1 MKKCYKNMVKTKDR
15 LPNIRIK
22 FFNQVIYFIFIYLME
37 TLDCSWAY
45 LENTHDFVDKDTNH
59 FAVAFKTQM
68 PSEITSLLQIQKKN
82 LYKNPEFS

>member
-37 TLDCSWAY
+37 ILNCSWAY
-45 LENTHDFVDKDTNH
+45 LEKTQDFVDKNTNH
-59 FAVAFKTQM
+59 CASAFKTQM
-68 PSEITSLLQIQKKN
+68 PSEITSPLQIKKI
-82 LYKNPEFS
+82 LYKNPKFY